1 MCSIYVQDNFPYFI
15 TSCGRV
21 CKNNVQ
27 YFPCGPYHISK
38 QSHQLLDVVDR
49 LTDWLVDLWTHHQPQ
64 TQIWTGHICS
74 REAEMTVR
82 LMKRARERNLEAR
95 VCNSYDTTWC
105 DEIWNIVLDSEPAA
119 ACIVVIII
127 IIKINKH
134 INRLQLYWLHGAFLL
149 FAFMTISTTPA
160 SFDFRVWS

>member
-1 MCSIYVQDNFPYFI
+1 MSKTIFHILSHHVVEFAKIMFNTSPVDHITFQSSL
-15 TSCGRV
+15 TSCLTRWTGS
-21 CKNNVQ
+21 Q
-27 YFPCGPYHISK
+27 IDWWTYGPI
-38 QSHQLLDVVDR
+38 
-49 LTDWLVDLWTHHQPQ
+49 TNQ

-82 LMKRARERNLEAR
+82 LMKRARERNLEAS

-105 DEIWNIVLDSEPAA
+105 DEIWNIVLGSEPAA

-134 INRLQLYWLHGAFLL
+134 INRLQLYWLHGPFLL

>member
-1 MCSIYVQDNFPYFI
+1 MSKTIFHILSHYVVEFAKILPLW
-15 TSCGRV
+15 T
-21 CKNNVQ
+21 
-27 YFPCGPYHISK
+27 ISHFK
-38 QSHQLLDVVDR
+38 AVSPVAWRVDR
-49 LTDWLVDLWTHHQPQ
+49 LTDWLVDLWTHHPPQ

-82 LMKRARERNLEAR
+82 LMKRARERNLVAS

-134 INRLQLYWLHGAFLL
+134 INRLQLYWLHGPFLL
-149 FAFMTISTTPA
+149 FAFMIISTTPA